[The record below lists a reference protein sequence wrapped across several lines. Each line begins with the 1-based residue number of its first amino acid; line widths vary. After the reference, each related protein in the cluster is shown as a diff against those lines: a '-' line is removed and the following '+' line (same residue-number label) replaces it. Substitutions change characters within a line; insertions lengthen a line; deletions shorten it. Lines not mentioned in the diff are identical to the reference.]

1 MKESNGLSVT
11 YNFDLNQHNN
21 QLFFVNFKYVSA
33 CCVLLSPLILLANI
47 FGSNSVIISNKSVRN
62 GNSSKNSYPE
72 VFYKK
77 GVLKTLVNFTGKHVL
92 DSVLNKF
99 AGLQAGR
106 TNLYA
111 GNMFA

>member
-1 MKESNGLSVT
+1 MKELNGLSVT

-33 CCVLLSPLILLANI
+33 CCVLLSPLILLAKI
-47 FGSNSVIISNKSVRN
+47 FRSNSVIISNKSVRN

-77 GVLKTLVNFTGKHVL
+77 GVPKILVNFTRKHVL

-106 TNLYA
+106 TNVYA

>member
-1 MKESNGLSVT
+1 MKELNGLSVT

-33 CCVLLSPLILLANI
+33 CCVLLSPLILLAKI
-47 FGSNSVIISNKSVRN
+47 FRSNSVIISNKSV
-62 GNSSKNSYPE
+62 KNSYPE

-77 GVLKTLVNFTGKHVL
+77 GVPKILVNFTGKHVL

-106 TNLYA
+106 TNVYA